1 MSSPNAITVT
11 QHDREGVNRDDSGD
25 GLYIALQE
33 LMSVGSK
40 DLENITEELE
50 ILTKTF
56 QCKPHWK
63 TSLEELKIKFLH
75 QFSLLFCGVIEDCS
89 WLDFLRKKYLV
100 FAQAQLLRNIFR
112 IVAVL
117 DVNRNIS
124 VETTGP
130 TLGLD

>member
-50 ILTKTF
+50 ILT
-56 QCKPHWK
+56 
-63 TSLEELKIKFLH
+63 
-75 QFSLLFCGVIEDCS
+75 
-89 WLDFLRKKYLV
+89 
-100 FAQAQLLRNIFR
+100 NI
-112 IVAVL
+112 
-117 DVNRNIS
+117 
-124 VETTGP
+124 
-130 TLGLD
+130 